1 MALRCL
7 HDDGNQRMSMSDVVG
22 ALEFALQLNM
32 SEEDSKF
39 GEIKEKEKSEQRV
52 TLSQFTID
60 DASDSQFTSSGD
72 DYESHTSKVS

>member
-1 MALRCL
+1 MVLSCL
-7 HDDGNQRMSMSDVVG
+7 HDDGNQRLSMSDVVG

-39 GEIKEKEKSEQRV
+39 GEIKEKSEQRV
-52 TLSQFTID
+52 KLSEFMID

-72 DYESHTSKVS
+72 D